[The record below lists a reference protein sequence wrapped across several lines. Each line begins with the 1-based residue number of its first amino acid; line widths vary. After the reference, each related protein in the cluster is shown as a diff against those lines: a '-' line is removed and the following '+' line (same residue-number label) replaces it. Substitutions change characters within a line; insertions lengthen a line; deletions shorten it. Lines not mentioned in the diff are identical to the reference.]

1 MTETNCIPPKCF
13 LLGPAQFVKCLYLF
27 DFFDM
32 PDENNGK
39 KRTKNEVHT
48 THLYHHIFIT
58 IDFCCPCLL
67 PQRTISTSLSVFRT
81 WIIHWIIYML
91 SIHSV
96 YICER
101 YIVCMYIH
109 TYWSLPCKHDADLN
123 LISVC
128 TWSQLSYIIAKSRI
142 ILQANS
148 IQFNL

>member
-1 MTETNCIPPKCF
+1 MKTM
-13 LLGPAQFVKCLYLF
+13 V
-27 DFFDM
+27 
-32 PDENNGK
+32 K

-96 YICER
+96 YICEI

-109 TYWSLPCKHDADLN
+109 TYRSLPCKHHADLN
-123 LISVC
+123 LINFCLHLISVILYHC
-128 TWSQLSYIIAKSRI
+128 QIKNYITSQF
-142 ILQANS
+142 NP
-148 IQFNL
+148 IQFIKIFLICSPCIIVA